1 MVGVGEIDESL
12 ELFNEGRG
20 IAESV
25 GHVGSFGETDIGN
38 VELSQVS
45 GIVDSDVVKNGE
57 SVGDG
62 HDETIFAAIVEI
74 GGKSFNSADK
84 ESFPVFGALN
94 DNSLDFLGGDFIVIL
109 LISGILVTFL
119 LVLVLLVLV
128 LLVIVLLVIV
138 LGLSE
143 EGSFGTVGLEDRGSL
158 GSVFMALIQNSLDI
172 ESFL

>member
-109 LISGILVTFL
+109 LISGIIVTFL
-119 LVLVLLVLV
+119 LVL
-128 LLVIVLLVIV
+128 VLLVIV

>member
-128 LLVIVLLVIV
+128 LLVIVL
-138 LGLSE
+138 GLSE